1 MTNQQRI
8 VIIGGGFG
16 GLHAATSLRN
26 VDANITLIDRRNF
39 HLFQPLLYQVATGAL
54 SPANIAAPLRDI
66 LKKQKNTEVL
76 LAEVQ
81 DFDLANQEVI
91 LADGRI
97 PYDTLILA
105 AGVRH
110 HYFGN
115 DQWESSAPGLKTI
128 EDATEIRRR
137 VLLAFETAERETDPD
152 EIRKWLTF
160 VVIGG
165 GPTGV
170 ELAGALGEIANHTLK
185 HNFRHIDPA
194 SAKVILL
201 EGTDRI
207 LPPYP
212 IDLSARAAESLTK
225 LGVTVRTNAIVTDIQ
240 PDRVTIR
247 TGDQTEIIDA
257 HTVLWGAGVQGSPLG
272 RRLATAAGAELDRAG
287 RIIVQPDLTLPN
299 HPEIFVIGDLAN
311 DTHQTGKP
319 LPGVAQV
326 AMQQGRYVARVIQA
340 RQEGQTL
347 PPFHYRDLG
356 NMATIGRAA
365 AVADLGR
372 LHFSGWIGWMMW
384 LFIHLLYIVQYQS
397 RLLVFIQWGWSYIT
411 RNRAARLITGNH
423 ILPMVKEK
431 DAERV

>member
-1 MTNQQRI
+1 MSNQQRV

-16 GLHAATSLRN
+16 GLHAATSLRH
-26 VDANITLIDRRNF
+26 ANAQVTLIDRRNF

-66 LKKQKNTEVL
+66 LKRQKNTEVL
-76 LAEVQ
+76 LAEVV
-81 DFDLANQEVI
+81 DFDVDKREVV
-91 LADGRI
+91 LTDGRV

-110 HYFGN
+110 AYFGN
-115 DQWESSAPGLKTI
+115 DQWEAVAPGLKTI

-137 VLLAFETAERETDPD
+137 VLLAFEAAERETDP
-152 EIRKWLTF
+152 EQIRKWLTF
-160 VVIGG
+160 VVVGG
-165 GPTGV
+165 GATGV
-170 ELAGALGEIANHTLK
+170 ELAGALGEIANYTLK
-185 HNFRHIDPA
+185 NNFRHIDPA

-201 EGTDRI
+201 EGTDRV

-212 IDLSARAAESLTK
+212 TDLSARAAESLQK

-240 PDRVTIR
+240 PDHVTIR
-247 TGDQTEIIDA
+247 SGEQTETIDA
-257 HTVLWGAGVQGSPLG
+257 YTVLWGAGVQGSPLG
-272 RRLATAAGAELDRAG
+272 RRLAASTGAELDRAG
-287 RIIVQPDLTLPN
+287 RIIVQPDLSLPN

-311 DTHQTGKP
+311 YAHQTGKP

-326 AMQQGRYVARVIQA
+326 AMQSGKYVAQVIQA
-340 RQEGQTL
+340 RLNGKTL

-356 NMATIGRAA
+356 NMATIGRAS

-372 LHFSGWIGWMMW
+372 LHFSGLIGWMMW

-397 RLLVFIQWGWSYIT
+397 RILVFIQWGWSYFT
-411 RNRAARLITGNH
+411 RNRAARLITGDH
-423 ILPMVKEK
+423 ILPPITEKE
-431 DAERV
+431 AEKV